1 MSAEEPDTAETPSG
15 KARRAFS
22 EETRA
27 KPRSGTKLRLH
38 PGGKGSRSTT
48 SQSLHA
54 SCVVIR
60 ESGILIRGASGS
72 GKSSFA
78 SVLLAQARAAG
89 EFAAWVADDRVLVTH
104 HGNRLLGAPHPA
116 IAGRFEAR
124 GLGILSEPHE
134 PRAVLRLL
142 VDLKDYTERLPEQ
155 DELTTMV
162 DGVALQRL
170 PLVAG
175 RIGLYEASL
184 VVSLIRMRQDNES
197 RPTSTSRVGTV
208 GI

>member
-22 EETRA
+22 EETLPEPGA
-27 KPRSGTKLRLH
+27 GTKLRLH
-38 PGGKGSRSTT
+38 PGGKGSRSAT

-89 EFAAWVADDRVLVTH
+89 EFAAWVADDRVLVTR

-134 PRAVLRLL
+134 PSAVLRLL
-142 VDLKDYTERLPEQ
+142 VDLKDYTERLPER
-155 DELTTMV
+155 DELTGMV
-162 DGVALQRL
+162 DGVALPCL

-184 VVSLIRMRQDNES
+184 IVSLIRMRQHNES
-197 RPTSTSRVGTV
+197 RSTSTFRVGTA